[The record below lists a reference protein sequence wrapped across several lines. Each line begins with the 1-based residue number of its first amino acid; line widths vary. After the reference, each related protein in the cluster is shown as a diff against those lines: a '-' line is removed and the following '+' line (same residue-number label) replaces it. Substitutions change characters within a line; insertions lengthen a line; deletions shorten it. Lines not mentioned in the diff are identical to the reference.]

1 MVITTMS
8 AAEVARERVTAGAIV
23 PRWRDITLARRMLTQ
38 SVSAMLSR
46 IRWTRSVWYTLAGAV
61 LSIGAPTGL
70 LVLREVYAPRP
81 VTAELMS
88 DRLTYLY
95 VLLASAL
102 VLAFVGFLLGRQA
115 DRLASLSQTDALTGL
130 PNRRALNEHI
140 REELRRAAR
149 YRTPV
154 SLLLIDVDGL
164 KQVNDAHG
172 HAAGDRVIRTIARA
186 ITHTLRESD
195 FGARWGGDEF
205 GIVAPNTTSA
215 AARASAER
223 LVNRVRSVRDGH
235 GFLSTV
241 SVGIATFDPNRSD
254 HADVESLVGAAD
266 RALYQAKADG
276 RNRVEAA

>member
-1 MVITTMS
+1 MIS
-8 AAEVARERVTAGAIV
+8 RLR
-23 PRWRDITLARRMLTQ
+23 
-38 SVSAMLSR
+38 LS
-46 IRWTRSVWYTLAGAV
+46 RSVWYSLAGAV

-81 VTAELMS
+81 VTAELIS

-115 DRLASLSQTDALTGL
+115 DRLALLSQTDALTGL
-130 PNRRALNEHI
+130 PNRRALSEHI
-140 REELRRAAR
+140 REELQRAAR
-149 YRTPV
+149 HRTPV

-172 HAAGDRVIRTIARA
+172 HAAGDRMIRAVALA
-186 ITHTLRESD
+186 ITQTLRESD

-205 GIVAPNTTSA
+205 GIVAPNTTSE
-215 AARASAER
+215 AARAFAER
-223 LVNRVRSVRDGH
+223 LVDRVKSQPDEHGH
-235 GFLSTV
+235 SPTV
-241 SVGIATFDPNRSD
+241 SVGIARFDPNRSE
-254 HADVESLVGAAD
+254 HGDVESLARAAD
-266 RALYQAKADG
+266 RALYQAKAHG